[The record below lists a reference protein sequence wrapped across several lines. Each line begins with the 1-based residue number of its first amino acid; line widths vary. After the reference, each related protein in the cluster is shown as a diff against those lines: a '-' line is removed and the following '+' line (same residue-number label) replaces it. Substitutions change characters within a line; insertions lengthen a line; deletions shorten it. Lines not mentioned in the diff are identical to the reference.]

1 MNLTDKN
8 SPEFLTL
15 ARLEQKTAVEALI
28 FASDEPATF
37 DFLYTTL
44 IEELK
49 PKAEIKVHNVEL
61 FSGTLDGPELIQV
74 LSDSVAGQ
82 EAEPEDEPI
91 DESRS
96 PEVIEILLN
105 ELIDGINADLRITN
119 RPYHIIQIAGGWQF
133 ATRPEYGELIMRLSK
148 SKSKRRF
155 SQAALETMAIIAY
168 RQPITK
174 PEIEQIRGVNSN
186 EIVNSLIDKKLVEMV
201 GRKDVLGKP
210 LLFSTTS
217 DFLRIFG
224 LNDLDD
230 LPKLRELEELD
241 TEDIMPDSHLEFTI
255 DASSAEAFK
264 SLPGIGNKS
273 FLVETDE
280 GSENAENPA
289 EEESDSM

>member
-1 MNLTDKN
+1 MNLTENN
-8 SPEFLTL
+8 SPEFLTI
-15 ARLEQKTAVEALI
+15 ARIEQKAAVEALI

-37 DFLYTTL
+37 DFMYTTL
-44 IEELK
+44 IEEHK
-49 PKAEIKVHNVEL
+49 PKAKIKVQKVEL
-61 FSGTLDGPELIQV
+61 FSGSLDGPELIQAMA
-74 LSDSVAGQ
+74 DSAVEQ
-82 EAEPEDEPI
+82 DAEYEDESI

-96 PEVIEILLN
+96 PEVIDILLN
-105 ELIDGINADLRITN
+105 ELIDEINDDLRITN

-201 GRKDVLGKP
+201 GRKDVLGRP
-210 LLFSTTS
+210 LLFSTTP

-224 LNDLDD
+224 LNNLDD
-230 LPKLRELEELD
+230 LPKLRELEELE

-273 FLVETDE
+273 FLVETDDN
-280 GSENAENPA
+280 SEIPENPGD
-289 EEESDSM
+289 EESHSL